1 MRSIGA
7 VSLGKTAERSRIGDV
22 NGAVGVGQP
31 SGLGEALERGVDL
44 LAGGIGHHPDLT
56 LCQWDRC
63 LSDPSGALKDRGDPP
78 VHVGPLE
85 IVDHA
90 EQDLDGHHQQERDMM
105 HHRRIARRHLVHCVE
120 GKIQHRGFDVPTM
133 NGAQLTRRLLSA
145 SPATQ
150 ILIFTMHDS
159 EQVVHEVLSAGA
171 RGVILKSDADAQLMA
186 AVEAMTRRQ
195 PYFTKRISEQLLKLY
210 LSQPLETSEGGLLTP
225 REREVVQLIAEGNSS
240 KHVGKILGVSLK
252 TVESHRA
259 AIMRKLGLDT
269 TAALVRYAIRNKLI
283 EP

>member
-1 MRSIGA
+1 
-7 VSLGKTAERSRIGDV
+7 
-22 NGAVGVGQP
+22 
-31 SGLGEALERGVDL
+31 
-44 LAGGIGHHPDLT
+44 
-56 LCQWDRC
+56 
-63 LSDPSGALKDRGDPP
+63 
-78 VHVGPLE
+78 
-85 IVDHA
+85 
-90 EQDLDGHHQQERDMM
+90 
-105 HHRRIARRHLVHCVE
+105 
-120 GKIQHRGFDVPTM
+120 M